1 MNRLSWIKIH
11 LYLSAFFAPFI
22 ILMAITGTSYLMDY
36 KGDEKKDFVK
46 EVSYEE
52 LKDFSEENVKSVL
65 LKIDP
70 DYSFEYLKSGGNTVS
85 TRPFTRAYYSFEKK
99 NDIVALY
106 KHSPNF
112 LRAMIEIHKGHG
124 PIALK
129 WFQKFLGIGLF
140 LITLSGMWLGFSL
153 ARDKTATLV
162 LSSMGFVVLAILY
175 LFL

>member
-36 KGDEKKDFVK
+36 KGDEKKDFIK
-46 EVSYEE
+46 EISYEE
-52 LKDFSEENVKSVL
+52 IKDFSVNDVASVL
-65 LKIDP
+65 NKIDP
-70 DYSFEYLKSGGNTVS
+70 KYRFEYLKSGGNTVS
-85 TRPFTRAYYSFEKK
+85 TRPFTRTYYSFEKK
-99 NDIVALY
+99 AEIVALY
-106 KHSPNF
+106 KHTPNF

-129 WFQKFLGIGLF
+129 WFQKFLGVGLF

-153 ARDKTATLV
+153 SRDQKATLV
-162 LSSMGFVVLAILY
+162 LSSLGFVFLLGLY